1 MKIRNKKL
9 YGLLAA
15 GLCCLT
21 VISGCGEEKKVT
33 EENARSETALVQE
46 SSESEEQQTEPVAD
60 EGNIGEFS
68 MQDITGEAYTQEMF
82 ADYDL
87 TMVNIFATW
96 CSPCVGEIPDLQKL
110 WEEMESKGV
119 NVVGIVL
126 DAIDIDGNPNEETI
140 ETAKVLAD
148 YTGAEY
154 PFLIPDEGYL
164 NGRLS
169 EVSAVPETFFVD
181 SEGKIV
187 GQTYTGSRSL
197 EEWKQI
203 VEMELKGG
211 AQ

>member
-1 MKIRNKKL
+1 
-9 YGLLAA
+9 
-15 GLCCLT
+15 
-21 VISGCGEEKKVT
+21 
-33 EENARSETALVQE
+33 
-46 SSESEEQQTEPVAD
+46 
-60 EGNIGEFS
+60 